1 VRRVVHEV
9 LHEHPR
15 AQLIE
20 PPEYASWVRLMQQ
33 AYLILTDSGGI
44 QEEAT
49 ALGRPALVLRRVTE
63 RPEGI
68 EAGTVALVGT
78 DRANIV
84 REAGRLLTDPAAYQ
98 AMAQAHNPFGDG
110 RASERIV
117 QALRFYFR
125 KSDSRP
131 EEFAG

>member
-1 VRRVVHEV
+1 M
-9 LHEHPR
+9 LFFF
-15 AQLIE
+15 
-20 PPEYASWVRLMQQ
+20 Q
-33 AYLILTDSGGI
+33 AEDGI
-44 QEEAT
+44 RDEAT

-78 DRANIV
+78 DRSNIV
-84 REAGRLLTDPAAYQ
+84 REAGRLLTNPAAYQ

-125 KSDSRP
+125 RSDNRP